1 MDKSI
6 AMVKLATLKFKA
18 APTNISAS
26 IRGQR
31 TTCNVR
37 GVAHNE
43 KPTENYHLTAVLLFF
58 LGSFS
63 SMFYGYGTV
72 SLFTCFQQQQ
82 AAVFRKKQQPLS
94 KQYTDKVSDWMV
106 NTV

>member
-1 MDKSI
+1 M
-6 AMVKLATLKFKA
+6 TLKFKA
-18 APTNISAS
+18 APTNIFAS

-43 KPTENYHLTAVLLFF
+43 KPTENCHLTAVLLFF

-63 SMFYGYGTV
+63 SMFWFHGPQVYGYGTV

-82 AAVFRKKQQPLS
+82 AAVFRKKKS
-94 KQYTDKVSDWMV
+94 KEYTDKVSD
-106 NTV
+106 